1 MTNASTVAFENGEF
15 SVDAA
20 EIAQGL
26 RIHPAQVLA
35 GMRQRRIT
43 SICERGVEEDA
54 GRYRLTFFYAR
65 RRFRLVVDEAGTI
78 IDRKVEDRRRKR
90 SG

>member
-1 MTNASTVAFENGEF
+1 MSAVQFENGEF

-20 EIAQGL
+20 EIAEGL

-35 GMRQRRIT
+35 GMRKRRIT
-43 SICERGVEEDA
+43 SLCERGIDEDA

-78 IDRKVEDRRRKR
+78 IDRMVEDQHKR
-90 SG
+90 SR

>member
-1 MTNASTVAFENGEF
+1 MSTVVFEDGEF

-20 EIAQGL
+20 EIANGL
-26 RIHPAQVLA
+26 RIHPTQVLT

-43 SICERGVEEDA
+43 SICERGVDEDA

-78 IDRKVEDRRRKR
+78 IDRAVEVHRRKR
-90 SG
+90 RG

>member
-1 MTNASTVAFENGEF
+1 MSTVVFEDGEF

-20 EIAQGL
+20 EIAAGL
-26 RIHPAQVLA
+26 RIQPTQVLT

-43 SICERGVEEDA
+43 SICERGVDEDA

-78 IDRKVEDRRRKR
+78 IDRAVEVHRRKR
-90 SG
+90 RG

>member
-1 MTNASTVAFENGEF
+1 MSTVVFEDGEF

-20 EIAQGL
+20 EIAAGL
-26 RIHPAQVLA
+26 RIHPTQVLT

-43 SICERGVEEDA
+43 SICERGVDEDA

-78 IDRKVEDRRRKR
+78 IDRAVEVHRRKR
-90 SG
+90 RG

>member
-1 MTNASTVAFENGEF
+1 MSAVVFEGGEF

-20 EIAQGL
+20 EIAKGL
-26 RIHPAQVLA
+26 RIHPAKMLA

-43 SICERGVEEDA
+43 SLCERGIDEDA

-78 IDRKVEDRRRKR
+78 IERIVDDRRRTH

>member
-1 MTNASTVAFENGEF
+1 MSTVVFEDGEF

-20 EIAQGL
+20 EIAAGL
-26 RIHPAQVLA
+26 RIHPTQVLT

-43 SICERGVEEDA
+43 SICERGVDEDA

-78 IDRKVEDRRRKR
+78 IDRAVEVHGRKR
-90 SG
+90 RG

>member
-1 MTNASTVAFENGEF
+1 MSAVVFEGGEF

-20 EIAQGL
+20 EIAEGL

-43 SICERGVEEDA
+43 SLCERGIDEDA

-78 IDRKVEDRRRKR
+78 IDRAVEDRRKR